1 MVNTYKENISRP
13 AKMENILDII
23 TSPQTQ
29 GVSLSLERKI
39 INIFLGQK
47 FPFGLIQIWCGKDI
61 NLGLRYQM
69 SWWIIS
75 RSYEAR
81 VEIQMSTWIMGQNK
95 VWSKRKFGHEIE
107 HRRSR
112 NSGMRCVMEV
122 RRWAIR
128 DLGQAMARGRLVKRW
143 PTMDQGCTL
152 ADPR

>member
-69 SWWIIS
+69 S
-75 RSYEAR
+75 
-81 VEIQMSTWIMGQNK
+81 
-95 VWSKRKFGHEIE
+95 
-107 HRRSR
+107 
-112 NSGMRCVMEV
+112 
-122 RRWAIR
+122 
-128 DLGQAMARGRLVKRW
+128 
-143 PTMDQGCTL
+143 
-152 ADPR
+152 